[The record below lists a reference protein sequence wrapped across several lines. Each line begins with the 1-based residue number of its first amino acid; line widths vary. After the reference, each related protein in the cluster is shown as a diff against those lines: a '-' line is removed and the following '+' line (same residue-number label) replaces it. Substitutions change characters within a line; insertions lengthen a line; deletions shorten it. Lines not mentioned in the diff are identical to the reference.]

1 MPPSSTVLTVASRH
15 REVLTVRSSAM
26 WWVFVLLLPPVRRGF
41 LLRLHKGLANE
52 AFEKVESYGLVPNMI
67 NYLMKDYKIGVAK
80 GTTYSFFGL
89 QHPVLLLFWFK
100 LLGCCAELLKKKVDM
115 RYSDEW
121 RLAVVHLKVK
131 MVQKFIF
138 QRSTQR
144 FAFKGDM
151 SWNEVNYH
159 GSGMTYLVMKECKM
173 SRWSFNGAA
182 GVLQGDVWSFAGQ
195 AGIPKIHFLPFNPID
210 KMSLAKIKCIVSI
223 RVLLNRFSPDGET
236 SIGLVQHEGGPCGVL
251 ATIQHRHT
259 PGDTTRQDEV
269 PPSVSKNNSGGEGH
283 TTPGRR

>member
-1 MPPSSTVLTVASRH
+1 
-15 REVLTVRSSAM
+15 
-26 WWVFVLLLPPVRRGF
+26 
-41 LLRLHKGLANE
+41 
-52 AFEKVESYGLVPNMI
+52 MI

-89 QHPVLLLFWFK
+89 QHPVLLLFWCISFRFIFGFK

-173 SRWSFNGAA
+173 SS
-182 GVLQGDVWSFAGQ
+182 QGQ

-251 ATIQHRHT
+251 ATIQ
-259 PGDTTRQDEV
+259 V
-269 PPSVSKNNSGGEGH
+269 NFVSSQFID
-283 TTPGRR
+283 